1 MWDAY
6 PLLFSGA
13 GGFVVQGEQV
23 VAHER
28 FALEAAMAHH
38 RHTLTPAELTD
49 VLAFLM
55 TL

>member
-13 GGFVVQGEQV
+13 GGFVVEGDRV
-23 VAHER
+23 VAQER
-28 FALEAAMAHH
+28 FALKAAMAHH
-38 RHTLTPAELTD
+38 RHALTADELTD
-49 VLAFLM
+49 VLAFLL